1 MACRDLT
8 LGERP
13 CCRVQS
19 LTRMCTDA
27 LVEVIEHVESLWGLP
42 DAIKVGGPLAP
53 LRGPCCAGGP
63 ASGTGQ
69 AWQAFAPMQVPA
81 PVCGGQLSGHLQR
94 HSWARLVTVLALLC
108 KLSLPQGL
116 I

>member
-1 MACRDLT
+1 M

-19 LTRMCTDA
+19 LTKMCTDA

-42 DAIKVGGPLAP
+42 DAIKVGGQLAP
-53 LRGPCCAGGP
+53 LGGQSCAGGFT
-63 ASGTGQ
+63 SGCGQ
-69 AWQAFAPMQVPA
+69 AWQAVAV
-81 PVCGGQLSGHLQR
+81 VLCGGQLTLHLQP
-94 HSWARLVTVLALLC
+94 HSWASKVTALALLC

>member
-19 LTRMCTDA
+19 LTKMCTDA

-42 DAIKVGGPLAP
+42 EAIKVGGQLA
-53 LRGPCCAGGP
+53 
-63 ASGTGQ
+63 
-69 AWQAFAPMQVPA
+69 
-81 PVCGGQLSGHLQR
+81 
-94 HSWARLVTVLALLC
+94 
-108 KLSLPQGL
+108 
-116 I
+116 